1 MNLAFDFGITN
12 TDIVCSDDGRMD
24 YFSFPSESVTEES
37 LKKILNSLKLD
48 ISKINKIAVTGGK
61 SSDLSD
67 SLLNIPV
74 IKVNEVDAIGY
85 GAKELYKIT
94 DSEFLAVSTGT
105 GTACIGLINNEFK
118 HLGGISVGGGTLQGL
133 SNLLFNEVDSEII
146 NKLAIE
152 GNRSELDALIGEV
165 VNNIGSLHPN
175 VTASNFAKA
184 RISNNFSDEDLAS
197 SLANMVGEVIGTIS
211 YLNAMLIGV
220 NKAYYVGRVSQ
231 LEGVKKGL
239 DARLKL
245 ANIDGQYNDRQGF
258 GNAIGAIAYLD
269 ANT

>member
-85 GAKELYKIT
+85 GAK
-94 DSEFLAVSTGT
+94 
-105 GTACIGLINNEFK
+105 
-118 HLGGISVGGGTLQGL
+118 
-133 SNLLFNEVDSEII
+133 
-146 NKLAIE
+146 
-152 GNRSELDALIGEV
+152 
-165 VNNIGSLHPN
+165 
-175 VTASNFAKA
+175 
-184 RISNNFSDEDLAS
+184 
-197 SLANMVGEVIGTIS
+197 
-211 YLNAMLIGV
+211 
-220 NKAYYVGRVSQ
+220 
-231 LEGVKKGL
+231 
-239 DARLKL
+239 
-245 ANIDGQYNDRQGF
+245 
-258 GNAIGAIAYLD
+258 
-269 ANT
+269 